1 MTRHLRDMRKVQR
14 RVALAGALML
24 GGGILGICASSFYF
38 LASIHWAYA
47 AGIFGGIFIVLG
59 VFALALSDY

>member
-1 MTRHLRDMRKVQR
+1 MTRDLRTMRKVQR
-14 RVALAGALML
+14 RVALTGALML
-24 GGGILGICASSFYF
+24 GSGILGLCAAMFYF